1 MSKIQFVPH
10 FPNLKVPILS
20 KSKIIFKWACVNVS
34 TTFYGKKI
42 IFDGIDQYMKQVIRV
57 FKSLVCGPMKK

>member
-1 MSKIQFVPH
+1 M
-10 FPNLKVPILS
+10 VPILS
-20 KSKIIFKWACVNVS
+20 KSKIIFKCTCVDVS

-57 FKSLVCGPMKK
+57 LVSGPS